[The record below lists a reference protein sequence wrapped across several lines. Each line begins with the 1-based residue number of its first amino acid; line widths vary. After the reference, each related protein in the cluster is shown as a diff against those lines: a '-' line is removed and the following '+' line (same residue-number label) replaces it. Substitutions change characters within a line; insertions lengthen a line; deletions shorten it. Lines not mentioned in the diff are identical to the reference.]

1 VKFLYDTQR
10 LIFKIND
17 TTSRNSI
24 RHSLKSFDERELT
37 SEVLVSGSASSPV
50 VCKRNNSS
58 QFGKVRKQRIA
69 IG

>member
-50 VCKRNNSS
+50 VCKRKTALSL
-58 QFGKVRKQRIA
+58 GR
-69 IG
+69 